1 MHIFIDIR
9 SWENPDPIMFCYAK
23 QWVKMWKKYH
33 QYDTITYLVSLHDI
47 ENLGDPYR
55 IIPPSGL
62 FSRSFPLRQ
71 KNTGNM
77 VFRMVNFSKFPP
89 YDRTIPTV
97 SHIFDNSWFLYHLY
111 ALPFF
116 QRKTIEKTTRKLISD
131 SRSIIVPDISIGREI
146 VEIFDMPEDRI
157 WVLPF
162 FPFSFH
168 SWDTSLLPVFLQN
181 RQYFLYDGWYGTESN
196 IVKLLVEWGKY
207 AHDAENKPLLIL
219 LWLAWENLSLL
230 TQTLRSF
237 ELSDTIKYL
246 WYQNE
251 EHRDILYKNASWWI
265 YVGEYYAWWPAI
277 SAAKSYWLPL
287 LLSDIPFFQN
297 ENALRIHPQKLDT
310 LHLLFDSWTTKYLLE
325 KQSFN
330 EEWFVRAYEKILS
343 EA

>member
-9 SWENPDPIMFCYAK
+9 SWENPDPIIFCYAR

-33 QYDTITYLVSLHDI
+33 PYDTITYLVSTHDLMNI
-47 ENLGDPYR
+47 GDSS
-55 IIPPSGL
+55 IFIPPSGI
-62 FSRSFPLRQ
+62 FSRAFRLRQ
-71 KNTGNM
+71 ENTGNM
-77 VFRMVNFSKFPP
+77 VFRIMNFSEFPP
-89 YDRTIPTV
+89 YDRAIPTI
-97 SHIFDNSWFLYHLY
+97 SHIWDNSRVLYHLY
-111 ALPFF
+111 SLPFF
-116 QRKTIEKTTRKLISD
+116 QRKNIEKTIRKMITD
-131 SRSIIVPDISIGREI
+131 SRTIIVPDISIGREL
-146 VEIFDMPEDRI
+146 VEIFDMPEERI

-162 FPFSFH
+162 FPFSF
-168 SWDTSLLPVFLQN
+168 DTPENGALPSFLQN

-207 AHDAENKPLLIL
+207 THETENKPLLIL
-219 LWLAWENLSLL
+219 LWLAWENLSLI

-237 ELSDTIKYL
+237 ELSESVKYL

-251 EHRDILYKNASWWI
+251 EQRDVLYKHASWWI
-265 YVGEYYAWWPAI
+265 YVGEYYTGWPAI

-287 LLSDIPFFQN
+287 LLSDIPYFQN

-310 LHLLFDSWTTKYLLE
+310 LRSRFDSFSTKQSLE
-325 KQSFN
+325 KGSFD